1 MENMDNERDILILTD
16 EDDNEIQ
23 LEILRFFF
31 YNGEEYA
38 MVTEVDE
45 EAHGGCGGCGG
56 HDHDHDH
63 DHGCGGCGGIEVFFM
78 KVEAV
83 DDENEEYSFVDE
95 ALSQELM
102 RVIESELDDE
112 DDEDGEDGEDDEDD
126 EEKDEE

>member
-38 MVTEVDE
+38 MVTEVE
-45 EAHGGCGGCGG
+45 EEQGCGGCGG
-56 HDHDHDH
+56 HDHNHDH

-78 KVEAV
+78 KVDAV

-102 RVIESELDDE
+102 RVIESQLDDE
-112 DDEDGEDGEDDEDD
+112 FDEDEDD
-126 EEKDEE
+126 DEEDEEEDKEE

>member
-23 LEILRFFF
+23 CEILRFFF

-45 EAHGGCGGCGG
+45 KGDDCGGCG
-56 HDHDHDH
+56 HDHAH

-78 KVEAV
+78 KVDA
-83 DDENEEYSFVDE
+83 
-95 ALSQELM
+95 
-102 RVIESELDDE
+102 I
-112 DDEDGEDGEDDEDD
+112 DGE
-126 EEKDEE
+126 